1 MGGFAMYRFGGL
13 IVGFALLLDRMS
25 QVIENPFAVSARRS
39 PSRLL
44 ASIKGLAM
52 VAGLFALLVV
62 AQAQSRRWLLE
73 RWATGFSDLP
83 VAEQVERLLQIDALG
98 DIATETVARRLAA
111 EEDTVAATAYELLR
125 ERLSEWSS
133 RDDASLGRAH
143 QNMIAGLEAIAPEL
157 DGDRARWASELL
169 NQTLIECAER
179 NIREVDDAFLAATR
193 VLALVVPPSSD
204 NGLDEGDSLVAATL
218 ASQTI
223 STGDGTVRPRLVP
236 LAARVQQVEG
246 SALPPVATMTER
258 TPVVSGAVAST
269 QEPDSQGLGSQ
280 ELGMQPTASQETDFQ
295 VAGAVPMGAAKVIT
309 VTKTADAT
317 SLAVQPARHLTKS
330 PYEAFDTK
338 SVISLLGSNQA
349 DVHDLAVEE
358 LVRRGL
364 NNEEI
369 RVANQLASPVVE
381 VRLGL
386 LESIVNRTDIDPR
399 PWLLWLAEDPQSEV
413 RMRAITTLATM
424 DDATVKQSL
433 RRRLPYEHDP
443 TVIAHIRRV
452 VGVR

>member
-1 MGGFAMYRFGGL
+1 
-13 IVGFALLLDRMS
+13 
-25 QVIENPFAVSARRS
+25 
-39 PSRLL
+39 
-44 ASIKGLAM
+44 M

-73 RWATGFSDLP
+73 RWAMGFSELP

-111 EEDTVAATAYELLR
+111 KEDTVAATAYELLR

-143 QNMIAGLEAIAPEL
+143 QNMIAGLEAIASEL
-157 DGDRARWASELL
+157 EGDRARWASELL

-179 NIREVDDAFLAATR
+179 NIREVDDAFMAANR
-193 VLALVVPPSSD
+193 VLAMVLPPTGDRSSD
-204 NGLDEGDSLVAATL
+204 RDSAVVAATL

-223 STGDGTVRPRLVP
+223 STGDGAVRPRLVP

-246 SALPPVATMTER
+246 LALPLVDTSAKRLPIAGDVTAAAKEP
-258 TPVVSGAVAST
+258 TPQDSAS
-269 QEPDSQGLGSQ
+269 
-280 ELGMQPTASQETDFQ
+280 QPTVSQETDFR
-295 VAGAVPMGAAKVIT
+295 VAGAVPLGGAKVIT

-317 SLAVQPARHLTKS
+317 SLAVMPARHLTKS
-330 PYEAFDTK
+330 PYETFDTK

-424 DDATVKQSL
+424 DDASVKQSL

-443 TVIAHIRRV
+443 TVIAHLKRV

>member
-1 MGGFAMYRFGGL
+1 MYHLGGL
-13 IVGFALLLDRMS
+13 MAGFALLLDRMS

-98 DIATETVARRLAA
+98 DIATETVARRLVAK
-111 EEDTVAATAYELLR
+111 EDTVAATAYELLR

-157 DGDRARWASELL
+157 DGDRARWASDLL

-179 NIREVDDAFLAATR
+179 NIREVDDAFMAASR

-204 NGLDEGDSLVAATL
+204 SGLDESDSLVAATL

-246 SALPPVATMTER
+246 PGLPPVSTMTGQ

-269 QEPDSQGLGSQ
+269 QETAPQQLDT
-280 ELGMQPTASQETDFQ
+280 QPASSQETDFRIT
-295 VAGAVPMGAAKVIT
+295 GAIPMGAAKVIT

-330 PYEAFDTK
+330 PYETFDTK

-424 DDATVKQSL
+424 DDAAVKQSL

>member
-1 MGGFAMYRFGGL
+1 MYRFDGL
-13 IVGFALLLDRMS
+13 MAGFASLLDRMS

-83 VAEQVERLLQIDALG
+83 VAEQIERLLQIDALG

-125 ERLSEWSS
+125 ERRSEWSI

-157 DGDRARWASELL
+157 DGDRARWASDLL

-193 VLALVVPPSSD
+193 VLAVVVPPSSES
-204 NGLDEGDSLVAATL
+204 GLDESDSLVAATL

-236 LAARVQQVEG
+236 LAARMQQVEG
-246 SALPPVATMTER
+246 SAMQPVATMTGR

-269 QEPDSQGLGSQ
+269 QELDSQQLDT
-280 ELGMQPTASQETDFQ
+280 QPTASQETDFR
-295 VAGAVPMGAAKVIT
+295 VVGAIPMGAAKVIT

-330 PYEAFDTK
+330 PYETFDTK

-399 PWLLWLAEDPQSEV
+399 PWLFWLAEDPQSEV

-424 DDATVKQSL
+424 DDAAVKQSL

-443 TVIAHIRRV
+443 TVIAHIKRV